1 MKLYEIGHKIKAL
14 RKEKKITQEQ
24 LAQQAGI
31 SRVTLGKIE
40 RGEFGSVSIKTLDT
54 LLFNLGYEIEF
65 KRLMDFG
72 LPVLD
77 GSIE

>member
-1 MKLYEIGHKIKAL
+1 MKLYEIGQKIKEL

-24 LAQQAGI
+24 LAKQAGI

-40 RGEFGSVSIKTLDT
+40 KGVLGSISVKTLDT
-54 LLFNLGYEIEF
+54 LLFNLGFELEF
-65 KRLMDFG
+65 KTLSGFG

-77 GSIE
+77 EI

>member
-14 RKEKKITQEQ
+14 RKERKITQEQ
-24 LAQQAGI
+24 LGKQAGI

-40 RGEFGSVSIKTLDT
+40 RGEFGSVSIKTLDSI
-54 LLFNLGYEIEF
+54 LFNLGYEIEF
-65 KRLMDFG
+65 KSFTGFG

-77 GSIE
+77 GIIE

>member
-65 KRLMDFG
+65 KSLMDFG